1 MLIEFRSRYPT
12 ASLISEL
19 LTLHQ
24 GLYVV
29 RTLVQMDGVILATGM
44 AAEPTIEQAEDR
56 ARVRAIAVLG
66 TSVSV
71 SEATPSRNISESPVT
86 APASAP
92 AFNTLHLGQG
102 KTRARPSST
111 PMSSPGFS
119 ESQRSTPP
127 ETAPAFPEIEKSGPS
142 PDQWLSGGGYSP
154 TPSTQSEFAPQSL
167 PETSGFPDSPT
178 GVDGDPFS
186 DYKSP
191 DEPKSVVPTEYGVP
205 SSSVPTSPEMTPPN
219 ATQSGSVDLSDAIAQ
234 TTIEIKRLGW
244 TNDQGR
250 NHLKQNYGVPSR
262 SLLSEDQLLDF
273 LTYLKTQPSP

>member
-29 RTLVQMDGVILATGM
+29 RTLVQMDGVTLATGM

-56 ARVRAIAVLG
+56 ARTRAIAVLG
-66 TSVSV
+66 TSGSV
-71 SEATPSRNISESPVT
+71 SEATASRNISESPVT

-111 PMSSPGFS
+111 PMSSPGLP
-119 ESQRSTPP
+119 ESQRSTPS
-127 ETAPAFPEIEKSGPS
+127 ETTPAFPEIEKSGPS
-142 PDQWLSGGGYSP
+142 PDQWLSGAGYSP
-154 TPSTQSEFAPQSL
+154 TPSSQSEFAPQSL

-178 GVDGDPFS
+178 RENADPFGE
-186 DYKSP
+186 YKSP
-191 DEPKSVVPTEYGVP
+191 EEPQSGLPSDYGVSSSSTFPETAVNATP
-205 SSSVPTSPEMTPPN
+205 SS
-219 ATQSGSVDLSDAIAQ
+219 SVDLSDAIAQ

-250 NHLKQNYGVPSR
+250 NHLKQQYGVPSR

>member
-29 RTLVQMDGVILATGM
+29 RTLVQMDGVTLATGM
-44 AAEPTIEQAEDR
+44 AAERTVEQAEDR

-66 TSVSV
+66 TSVSLA
-71 SEATPSRNISESPVT
+71 EATPSRNLSDSAVT
-86 APASAP
+86 TPASAP

-102 KTRARPSST
+102 KTRARPTST
-111 PMSSPGFS
+111 PMSSPGFP
-119 ESQRSTPP
+119 ESQLSTPP
-127 ETAPAFPEIEKSGPS
+127 ETAPAFPEIEKSGPT

-154 TPSTQSEFAPQSL
+154 SHSTPSEFPPESL

-178 GVDGDPFS
+178 RADADPFS
-186 DYKSP
+186 GYQSG
-191 DEPKSVVPTEYGVP
+191 DEPQSSLPTDYGVP
-205 SSSVPTSPEMTPPN
+205 SSTSPASAQTPPN
-219 ATQSGSVDLSDAIAQ
+219 ASQSGSVDLSDAIAQ

-250 NHLKQNYGVPSR
+250 NHLKQTYGVPSR
-262 SLLSEDQLLDF
+262 SLLSEDQLFDF
-273 LTYLKTQPSP
+273 LTYLKNQPSPS

>member
-19 LTLHQ
+19 LTLYQ

-29 RTLVQMDGVILATGM
+29 RTLVQMDGVTLATGM

-71 SEATPSRNISESPVT
+71 SEATPSRNLSESPIT
-86 APASAP
+86 TPASAP

-102 KTRARPSST
+102 KTRARPTST
-111 PMSSPGFS
+111 PMSSPGFP
-119 ESQRSTPP
+119 ESQLSTPS
-127 ETAPAFPEIEKSGPS
+127 ETAPAFPDMEKSGPS
-142 PDQWLSGGGYSP
+142 PDQWLSGH
-154 TPSTQSEFAPQSL
+154 STQSEFAPQSL
-167 PETSGFPDSPT
+167 PETSGFPESPT
-178 GVDGDPFS
+178 RADADPFS
-186 DYKSP
+186 EYKSP
-191 DEPKSVVPTEYGVP
+191 DEPKSGLPTDYGVS
-205 SSSVPTSPEMTPPN
+205 SSSVQASAETHSN

-250 NHLKQNYGVPSR
+250 NHLKQTYGVPSR

-273 LTYLKTQPSP
+273 LTYLKNQPSPS

>member
-19 LTLHQ
+19 LTVHQ

-29 RTLVQMDGVILATGM
+29 RTLVQMDGVTLATGM

-71 SEATPSRNISESPVT
+71 SEATPSRNLSESAVT
-86 APASAP
+86 TPASAP

-102 KTRARPSST
+102 KTRARPTST
-111 PMSSPGFS
+111 PMSSPGFP
-119 ESQRSTPP
+119 ESQLATPP
-127 ETAPAFPEIEKSGPS
+127 ETAPAFPEVEKSSPS

-154 TPSTQSEFAPQSL
+154 SPSTQSEFAPQSL

-178 GVDGDPFS
+178 RTDADPFS
-186 DYKSP
+186 EYKSP
-191 DEPKSVVPTEYGVP
+191 DEPKSGLPTEYGVP
-205 SSSVPTSPEMTPPN
+205 SSNSPASAETHPT

-250 NHLKQNYGVPSR
+250 NHLKQTYGVPSR

-273 LTYLKTQPSP
+273 LTYLKNQPSPS

>member
-29 RTLVQMDGVILATGM
+29 RTLVQMDGVTLATGM

-66 TSVSV
+66 TSVSPA
-71 SEATPSRNISESPVT
+71 EATPARNFSESPLTV
-86 APASAP
+86 PASAP

-102 KTRARPSST
+102 KTRARPTST
-111 PMSSPGFS
+111 PISSPGFS
-119 ESQRSTPP
+119 ESKLSTPP
-127 ETAPAFPEIEKSGPS
+127 ETAPAFPELEKSGPS
-142 PDQWLSGGGYSP
+142 PDQWLSGEGYQEAHS
-154 TPSTQSEFAPQSL
+154 TPSEFAPQSL

-178 GVDGDPFS
+178 RADADPFS
-186 DYKSP
+186 EYKSP
-191 DEPKSVVPTEYGVP
+191 DEPQSSLPNDYGLP
-205 SSSVPTSPEMTPPN
+205 SSNSQASPETHPHV
-219 ATQSGSVDLSDAIAQ
+219 TQSGSLDLSDAIAQ

-273 LTYLKTQPSP
+273 LTYLKNQPSPS

>member
-29 RTLVQMDGVILATGM
+29 RTLVQMDGVTLATGM

-71 SEATPSRNISESPVT
+71 SEPTPARNLSESPVT
-86 APASAP
+86 TAASAP

-102 KTRARPSST
+102 KTRARPTST
-111 PMSSPGFS
+111 PMSSPGLS
-119 ESQRSTPP
+119 ESQLSTPP
-127 ETAPAFPEIEKSGPS
+127 AETNPAFPEMEKSGPS
-142 PDQWLSGGGYSP
+142 SDQWLSGGGYSESP
-154 TPSTQSEFAPQSL
+154 ATQSEFAPQSL

-178 GVDGDPFS
+178 RADGDPFS
-186 DYKSP
+186 EYKSP
-191 DEPKSVVPTEYGVP
+191 DEPKSSLPTDYGVP
-205 SSSVPTSPEMTPPN
+205 SSSDPAETQAQVTS
-219 ATQSGSVDLSDAIAQ
+219 SGSVDLSDAIAQ

-244 TNDQGR
+244 TTNQGR
-250 NHLKQNYGVPSR
+250 NHLKQHYGVPSR
-262 SLLSEDQLLDF
+262 SQLSEDQLLDF
-273 LTYLKTQPSP
+273 LTYLKNQPSP

>member
-1 MLIEFRSRYPT
+1 MVIEFRSRYPT

-19 LTLHQ
+19 LTLYQ

-29 RTLVQMDGVILATGM
+29 RTLVQMDGVTLATGM

-71 SEATPSRNISESPVT
+71 SEATPSRNLSESPAT
-86 APASAP
+86 TPASAP

-102 KTRARPSST
+102 KTRARPTST
-111 PMSSPGFS
+111 PMSSPGFP
-119 ESQRSTPP
+119 ESQLSTPP
-127 ETAPAFPEIEKSGPS
+127 ETAPAFPEMEKSGPS
-142 PDQWLSGGGYSP
+142 PDQWLSGH
-154 TPSTQSEFAPQSL
+154 STQSEFAPQSL
-167 PETSGFPDSPT
+167 PETSGFPESPT
-178 GVDGDPFS
+178 RADADPFS
-186 DYKSP
+186 EYKSP
-191 DEPKSVVPTEYGVP
+191 DEPKSSLPTDYGV
-205 SSSVPTSPEMTPPN
+205 SSSSTPASAETHSN

-250 NHLKQNYGVPSR
+250 NHLKQTYGVPSR

-273 LTYLKTQPSP
+273 LTYLKNQPSPS

>member
-29 RTLVQMDGVILATGM
+29 RTLVQMDGVTLATGM
-44 AAEPTIEQAEDR
+44 AAEPTVEQAEDR
-56 ARVRAIAVLG
+56 ARVRAIAILG
-66 TSVSV
+66 TSPAL
-71 SEATPSRNISESPVT
+71 SESTPSRNVSESPVT

-102 KTRARPSST
+102 KTRARSTST
-111 PMSSPGFS
+111 PTASPGFS
-119 ESQRSTPP
+119 ESQLSTPP
-127 ETAPAFPEIEKSGPS
+127 ETAPAFPEIEKSGTS
-142 PDQWLSGGGYSP
+142 PDQWLSGH
-154 TPSTQSEFAPQSL
+154 STQSEFTPQSL
-167 PETSGFPDSPT
+167 PETSGFPDSPNRA
-178 GVDGDPFS
+178 DADPFS
-186 DYKSP
+186 EYKSP
-191 DEPKSVVPTEYGVP
+191 DEPKSGLQSEHGVP
-205 SSSVPTSPEMTPPN
+205 SSPGSAETPPPM
-219 ATQSGSVDLSDAIAQ
+219 TQSGSVDLSDAIAQ

-250 NHLKQNYGVPSR
+250 NHLKQTYGVPSR

-273 LTYLKTQPSP
+273 LTYLKNQPSPS